1 MRHGQART
9 DFSQYSHQQ
18 LLAMLTAADPAT
30 VRSVAAGWDR
40 TGRLLHD
47 QAATLQQ
54 KLAGF
59 QDEWQGQAAAQYRRM
74 ITELADGLQTVGD
87 TAWAVRDAAYDAA
100 DALDTAR
107 AQMPAPQAVPEL
119 PPATVALAT
128 TPPSFDGLTQPQA
141 SQLIQQHTAAVAA
154 VQSQQQAQTAAD
166 GAHAQAVQ
174 VMTTLADH
182 YVADD
187 NAIPEVPDAGTS
199 PADSSTTG
207 DSLMSPDG
215 VTPPA
220 VPQGVVPQGIA
231 PAGGGT
237 ALWSGTALT
246 GTDPLTGGPAPG
258 DPSLVTSPA
267 GGSPVDS
274 AAEPVPTNPVFGNM
288 FRDGIAAASG
298 AFPLTRVPS
307 LIRRRDRA
315 KSATDPA
322 AAAGA
327 AAAARA
333 AASAGAKLPAGL
345 GGAGAPSS
353 GLGGGGIGSPAGGIG
368 GGLGG
373 AGGAAPTPS
382 LSAAPSAYTGL
393 AGSGAAPGA
402 GSVAGLAGPVGG
414 AATGTSSGGFMGG
427 MPMGA
432 GMGGMGMDGGGRR
445 IPPWLVETEDV
456 WGESSAVSPTVI
468 GEEL

>member
-18 LLAMLTAADPAT
+18 LAAMLAAADPAT
-30 VRSVAAGWDR
+30 VRSVAASWDG

-59 QDEWQGQAAAQYRRM
+59 QDEWQGQAATQYRRM
-74 ITELADGLQTVGD
+74 ITDLANGLQTVGD

-100 DALDTAR
+100 DALDAAR

-128 TPPSFDGLTQPQA
+128 APPSFDGLTQPQA
-141 SQLIQQHTAAVAA
+141 SQLIQQHTAAVTA

-187 NAIPEVPDAGTS
+187 NAIPDVPDAGTS
-199 PADSSTTG
+199 PADSGTG

-237 ALWSGTALT
+237 AMWSGTALT
-246 GTDPLTGGPAPG
+246 GADPLTGGTAPG
-258 DPSLVTSPA
+258 DPSLVTAAA
-267 GGSPVDS
+267 GGPDS
-274 AAEPVPTNPVFGNM
+274 AAVPVPTNPVFGNM

-307 LIRRRDRA
+307 LIRRRDRD

-333 AASAGAKLPAGL
+333 AATAGAKLPAGL
-345 GGAGAPSS
+345 GSA
-353 GLGGGGIGSPAGGIG
+353 GLGGGGIGSPGGGFSGGI
-368 GGLGG
+368 GG
-373 AGGAAPTPS
+373 AGGATPTPS
-382 LSAAPSAYTGL
+382 LGAAPSAYTGL

-402 GSVAGLAGPVGG
+402 GSVAGLGGTVGG
-414 AATGTSSGGFMGG
+414 AATGTSAGGFMGG